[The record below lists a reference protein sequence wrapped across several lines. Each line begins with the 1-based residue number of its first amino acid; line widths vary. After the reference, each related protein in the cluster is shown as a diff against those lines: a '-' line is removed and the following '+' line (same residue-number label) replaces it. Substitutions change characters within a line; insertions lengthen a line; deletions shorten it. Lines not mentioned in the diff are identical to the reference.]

1 MNEEDY
7 GQIILKHAMI
17 PNLVCYGTMSCGIK
31 STRKKI
37 TFNYMTALLRGQ
49 KFT

>member
-1 MNEEDY
+1 MFESLNEEDY

-31 STRKKI
+31 STRDVERK
-37 TFNYMTALLRGQ
+37 
-49 KFT
+49 